1 IEDCVDR
8 VGSSRF
14 VTKLDLLKGYWRVQ
28 LTPRASEIS
37 AFVTPDAFMQSTAML
52 SEQVIMGQILLLPEL
67 SFMTGIPEKM
77 RKDFNAMKVGAT
89 CHSNIHMDGRTQ
101 GPFGGAQGM
110 ELEDQPDPED
120 CSEQEDTSELM
131 HGLIG
136 EFSSLNRIMVAD
148 TPRDGTLVPWKT
160 SKGFKSSPFWSSPY

>member
-77 RKDFNAMKVGAT
+77 RKDFNAMKKPHNFFSGRRLAQVVVGDPT
-89 CHSNIHMDGRTQ
+89 VPVRPRFSRPFRVLGRS
-101 GPFGGAQGM
+101 P
-110 ELEDQPDPED
+110 
-120 CSEQEDTSELM
+120 
-131 HGLIG
+131 
-136 EFSSLNRIMVAD
+136 SSDIS
-148 TPRDGTLVPWKT
+148 GSGKI
-160 SKGFKSSPFWSSPY
+160 